1 MRILVVGAGAVGGYF
16 GARLAQA
23 GRDVTF
29 LVRASRAQQ
38 LRRDGLRIVSPHGDA
53 TISPQLV
60 AADEIAAPY
69 DIVLLGVKGYSLD
82 AAMDD
87 FAPAV
92 GPKTMI
98 LPVQN
103 GMRHIEVLEKRFG
116 AEPVIGG
123 ICLVVTELDDAGT
136 IVQMNDMQHL
146 EYGERNGS
154 VTQRIRDLDA
164 TLQGAGFE
172 AQLSADITQAMWEK
186 WVTLASL
193 GGVTCL
199 MRGSIG
205 EVVAAPGGAKFSLG
219 MLAECAA
226 IAAACGHQPS
236 DALLTRVS
244 EIMSTPGSPLTASM
258 YRDLRKGAPVE
269 ADTIVGDLLEHGRA
283 RGVQTPLLEAAYL
296 NLCVYESARR
306 ARAAQPAVV

>member
-29 LVRASRAQQ
+29 LVRATRAAQ
-38 LRRDGLRIVSPHGDA
+38 LRRDGLRIVSPHGNA
-53 TISPQLV
+53 TIVPKLV
-60 AADEIAAPY
+60 AAHEIDAPY
-69 DIVLLGVKGYSLD
+69 DVVLLGVKGYSLD

-92 GPKTMI
+92 GPQTMI

-103 GMRHIEVLEKRFG
+103 GMRHIELLEKRFG

-123 ICLVVTELDDAGT
+123 ICLVVTELDDTGA

-146 EYGERNGS
+146 EYGERNGA
-154 VTQRIRDLDA
+154 VTQRLRDLDA
-164 TLQGAGFE
+164 TLQGAGFD
-172 AQLSADITQAMWEK
+172 AQLSPDISLAMWQK
-186 WVTLASL
+186 WVQLASL

-205 EVVAAPGGAKFSLG
+205 EVVAAPGGAKLSLG
-219 MLAECAA
+219 MLAECVA
-226 IAAACGHQPS
+226 IAAACGHQPTE
-236 DALLTRVS
+236 AFLTRAR
-244 EIMSTPGSPLTASM
+244 EIMATPGSPLTASM

-283 RGVQTPLLEAAYL
+283 RGVRTPLLEAAYA
-296 NLCVYESARR
+296 NLSIYESARQ
-306 ARAAQPAVV
+306 AKSAGPAAA